1 MVPRVFRP
9 AEPSPRAAWPQRRVV
24 LRPLR
29 AREESTVSR
38 RLDQVVIQ
46 WDERTRVTLTVRV
59 CRDGRLPQG
68 PERRLA
74 EEIAACLWL
83 AYHQAAMEV
92 NP

>member
-9 AEPSPRAAWPQRRVV
+9 AGPSPRAARPQRRVV

-29 AREESTVSR
+29 AREEFTVSG

-46 WDERTRVTLTVRV
+46 WDERTRVTLTVRAE
-59 CRDGRLPQG
+59 RDGQRPQG

-74 EEIAACLWL
+74 EEIAACLWM
-83 AYHQAAMEV
+83 AYQQAAQEV